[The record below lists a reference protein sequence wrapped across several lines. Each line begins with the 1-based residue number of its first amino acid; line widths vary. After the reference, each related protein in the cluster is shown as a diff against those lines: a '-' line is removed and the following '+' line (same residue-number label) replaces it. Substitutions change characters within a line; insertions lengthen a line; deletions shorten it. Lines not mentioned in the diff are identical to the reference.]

1 VDNPVPPPIATTRKD
16 DRPGGVLTAASGR
29 NELLG
34 ITGITAAAS
43 FY

>member
-16 DRPGGVLTAASGR
+16 DRRSGVAASR
-29 NELLG
+29 PDELLG
-34 ITGITAAAS
+34 ITGIRLRLP

>member
-16 DRPGGVLTAASGR
+16 DRRSGVVAASCPD
-29 NELLG
+29 ELLG
-34 ITGITAAAS
+34 ITGIPLRLP